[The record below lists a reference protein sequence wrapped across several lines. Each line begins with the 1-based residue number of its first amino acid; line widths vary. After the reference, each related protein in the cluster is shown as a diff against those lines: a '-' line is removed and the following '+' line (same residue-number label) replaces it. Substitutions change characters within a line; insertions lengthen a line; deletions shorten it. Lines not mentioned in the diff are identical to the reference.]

1 LEVPNTQLVVRRGDL
16 IIVRAPCV
24 EMSIDEALVH
34 AAWLVAITGAE
45 DRFPA
50 ILTEVEKT

>member
-1 LEVPNTQLVVRRGDL
+1 MELPNTQLVARRGDR
-16 IIVRAPCV
+16 IIVMAPRA